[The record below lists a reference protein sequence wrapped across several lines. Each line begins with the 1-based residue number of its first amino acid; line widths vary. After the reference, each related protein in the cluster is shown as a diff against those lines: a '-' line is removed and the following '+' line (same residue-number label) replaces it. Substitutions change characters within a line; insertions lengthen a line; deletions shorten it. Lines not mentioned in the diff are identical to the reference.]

1 MVGSKVLMKV
11 MKNSYRMGGKLDKKW
26 ASPYEIVEKLSKE
39 RYQLKSSKGKLLKKL
54 YNGSLLREF
63 LSSQSPSLSPL

>member
-11 MKNSYRMGGKLDKKW
+11 MKNSHRMGGKLDKKR

-54 YNGSLLREF
+54 YNGALLREF